1 MAKWSGKRA
10 SALFNSRGV
19 QFSTIVGRKPSR
31 SRALAFISSPTPM
44 KRLLLQRF
52 SSSSSSLNLK
62 RFFCQSS
69 AVLTVDEHA
78 AGPVSI
84 LPQMPRFDYTPPPY
98 DGPRADEIL
107 RKRSEFL
114 SPSFPHLYQR
124 PLNIVDGKMQYLF
137 DEDGR
142 RYLDAFGGIA
152 TICCGHCHPEVIEA
166 IINQT
171 KRLQHPTVLYLNNA
185 IADFAEALASKFPG
199 DLKVVFFTN
208 SGTEANELAM
218 MIARLY
224 TSCHDIISIRNS
236 YHGNAAGTMG
246 ATAQCN
252 WKFNVIQSGV
262 HHALNPDQ
270 YRGVFGSD
278 GEKYAKDVEEII
290 DFGTSGS
297 VAGFISE
304 AIQMPNLHAFLMGVG
319 GILELAPGYLPA
331 VYRTIRKV
339 GGLCIADEVQTGFA
353 RTGSHFWGFEAHGV
367 VPDIVTMAKGIGNG
381 IPIGAVITTPEIAQ
395 VLTGRCYFNTFGGNP
410 VCTAAGHAVLK
421 VLDKEKLQ
429 ENALIV
435 GGYLKDQ
442 LKALQEKH
450 DIIGDVRGRGLIIGM
465 ELVTDRTKKTPA
477 KTEILHVMELMKVD
491 FLRIDMGV
499 LVGKGGFYGN
509 VFRITPPLC
518 FTKEDSGMVSEQK
531 SALLHSSSVAP
542 FPIFAVGCDE
552 ERILIIISFNTDF
565 FVDVMDIAL
574 SKL

>member
-1 MAKWSGKRA
+1 MQRH
-10 SALFNSRGV
+10 LLR
-19 QFSTIVGRKPSR
+19 
-31 SRALAFISSPTPM
+31 
-44 KRLLLQRF
+44 RLF
-52 SSSSSSLNLK
+52 SSSSPFGPQK
-62 RFFCQSS
+62 RARSGLAAVS
-69 AVLTVDEHA
+69 DAVESAAVL
-78 AGPVSI
+78 PN
-84 LPQMPRFDYTPPPY
+84 MPPFGYSPPPY
-98 DGPRADEIL
+98 DGPRAAEIL

-114 SPSFPHLYQR
+114 SPSMFYLYKK
-124 PLNIVDGKMQYLF
+124 PLNIVDGKMQYLY

-152 TICCGHCHPEVIEA
+152 TVCCGHCHPEVIEA

-171 KRLQHPTVLYLNNA
+171 KRLQHSTILYLNNA
-185 IADFAEALASKFPG
+185 IADFAEALAGKMPG

-224 TSCHDIISIRNS
+224 TGCHDIISLRNA

-252 WKFNVIQSGV
+252 WKFNVVQSGV

-304 AIQMPNLHAFLMGVG
+304 AIQGVG

-331 VYRTIRKV
+331 VYKTIKKA
-339 GGLCIADEVQTGFA
+339 GGLCIADEVQAGFA

-395 VLTGRCYFNTFGGNP
+395 VLTRRSYFNTFGGNP
-410 VCTAAGHAVLK
+410 VCTAGAHAVLK
-421 VLDKEKLQ
+421 VIEKEKLQ

-435 GGYLKDQ
+435 GSYLKNR
-442 LKALQEKH
+442 LGALQEKH
-450 DIIGDVRGRGLIIGM
+450 EIIGDVRGRGLMLGV
-465 ELVTDRTKKTPA
+465 EFVTDRQQKTPA
-477 KTEILHVMELMKVD
+477 KAEILHVMEQMK
-491 FLRIDMGV
+491 DMGV
-499 LVGKGGFYGN
+499 LVGKGGFHGN

-518 FTKEDSGMVSEQK
+518 FTKED
-531 SALLHSSSVAP
+531 A
-542 FPIFAVGCDE
+542 
-552 ERILIIISFNTDF
+552 DF
-565 FVDVMDIAL
+565 LTDVMDIAL